1 MRHWREPGIDAMA
14 LATNICVTLLLWA
27 LLIAAIVLNR
37 KEAHESKSARAKT
50 LNVEYECATKIEQA
64 KREVLKARSD
74 LDDERKRLEREVSR
88 KPGYIKGGAI
98 KVLAKQAEGLRYGL
112 IDLCDNVKYQLP
124 SIPEEVCF
132 PLSNSIMNTP
142 EDQWKWFHRCVWR
155 FQRDFTAHKSAVN
168 FEVTDLSSPVIGM
181 SVPSSVAVD
190 TLIGALDTHHTLLL
204 QRINRLLD

>member
-1 MRHWREPGIDAMA
+1 MDQTKRASVSLTVQVASFIAFLIWCYVQMRHWREPGIDAMA

-98 KVLAKQAEGLRYGL
+98 KGNYL
-112 IDLCDNVKYQLP
+112 
-124 SIPEEVCF
+124 
-132 PLSNSIMNTP
+132 
-142 EDQWKWFHRCVWR
+142 
-155 FQRDFTAHKSAVN
+155 
-168 FEVTDLSSPVIGM
+168 
-181 SVPSSVAVD
+181 
-190 TLIGALDTHHTLLL
+190 LDTQGQIWH
-204 QRINRLLD
+204 N